1 MASGKDFFVEVAAG
15 STLFKQGDAGAAMY
29 IIESGQIDLFPAGAG
44 EALVSLGP
52 GDCCGEAALADR
64 QPYTATAVA
73 KTRTRLLRIDRDAMP
88 DVLRANSDVATALLR
103 KFAARIAYL
112 ETCLVDAAHAQVPA
126 ASPPP
131 PPSKPAAP
139 KPVEAPPPPAPAAP
153 APAPPP
159 PAPPKPV
166 AAPVPAPP
174 PPSPPPPPKPAAPVA
189 LALRVTA
196 ANQVVALDA
205 TRTQFLIGRP
215 DPATGTTPEIDLG
228 PFDVQRTLS
237 RRHAMLLRD
246 GALYSIREDAAT
258 TNGTY
263 LNGERLQTGI
273 AMPVKAGD
281 KLRFGSIEV
290 ELIGA

>member
-15 STLFKQGDAGAAMY
+15 STLFKQGDAGGALY

-44 EALVSLGP
+44 EALISLGP
-52 GDCCGEAALADR
+52 GDCCGEAALLDK
-64 QPYTATAVA
+64 QPHTATAVA
-73 KTRTRLLRIDRDAMP
+73 KSRTRLLRIERAALP
-88 DVLRANSDVATALLR
+88 EVLRINADVATALLG
-103 KFAARIAYL
+103 KFAARIAHL
-112 ETCLVDAAHAQVPA
+112 ESSLVDAAHVQAPA
-126 ASPPP
+126 P
-131 PPSKPAAP
+131 PPSKPVAPVAP
-139 KPVEAPPPPAPAAP
+139 KPVEASAP
-153 APAPPP
+153 APPPP

-174 PPSPPPPPKPAAPVA
+174 PPPPPPKPAAPVA

-246 GALYSIREDAAT
+246 GAQYSIREDAAT

-273 AMPVKAGD
+273 AMPVKTGD

>member
-15 STLFKQGDAGAAMY
+15 STLFKQGDAGGALY

-44 EALVSLGP
+44 EALISLGP
-52 GDCCGEAALADR
+52 GDCCGEAALLDK
-64 QPYTATAVA
+64 QPHTATAVA
-73 KTRTRLLRIDRDAMP
+73 KSRTRLLRIERAALP
-88 DVLRANSDVATALLR
+88 EVLRINADVATALLG
-103 KFAARIAYL
+103 KFAARIAHL
-112 ETCLVDAAHAQVPA
+112 ESSLVDAAHVQAPA
-126 ASPPP
+126 P
-131 PPSKPAAP
+131 PPSKPVAPVAP
-139 KPVEAPPPPAPAAP
+139 KPVEASAP
-153 APAPPP
+153 APPPP

-174 PPSPPPPPKPAAPVA
+174 PPPPPPKPAAPVA

-237 RRHAMLLRD
+237 RRHAMLLRE
-246 GALYSIREDAAT
+246 GAQYSIREDAAT

-273 AMPVKAGD
+273 ARPVKTGD

>member
-15 STLFKQGDAGAAMY
+15 STLFKQGDAGGALY

-44 EALVSLGP
+44 EALISLGP
-52 GDCCGEAALADR
+52 GDCCGEAALLDK
-64 QPYTATAVA
+64 QPHTATAVA
-73 KTRTRLLRIDRDAMP
+73 KSRTRLLRIERAALP
-88 DVLRANSDVATALLR
+88 EVLRINADVATALLG
-103 KFAARIAYL
+103 KFAARIAHL
-112 ETCLVDAAHAQVPA
+112 ESSLVDAAHVQAPA
-126 ASPPP
+126 P
-131 PPSKPAAP
+131 PPSKPVAPVAP
-139 KPVEAPPPPAPAAP
+139 KPVEASAP
-153 APAPPP
+153 APPPP

-174 PPSPPPPPKPAAPVA
+174 PPPPPPKPAAPVA

-246 GALYSIREDAAT
+246 GAQYSIREDAAT

-273 AMPVKAGD
+273 ARPVKTGD

>member
-15 STLFKQGDAGAAMY
+15 STLFKQGDAGGALY

-44 EALVSLGP
+44 EALISLGP
-52 GDCCGEAALADR
+52 GDCCGEAALLDK
-64 QPYTATAVA
+64 QPHTATAVA
-73 KTRTRLLRIDRDAMP
+73 KSRTRLLRIERAALP
-88 DVLRANSDVATALLR
+88 EVLRINADVATALLG
-103 KFAARIAYL
+103 KFAARIAHL
-112 ETCLVDAAHAQVPA
+112 ESSLVDAAHVQAPA
-126 ASPPP
+126 P
-131 PPSKPAAP
+131 PPSKPVAPVAP
-139 KPVEAPPPPAPAAP
+139 KPVEASAP
-153 APAPPP
+153 APPPP

-189 LALRVTA
+189 MALRVTA

-246 GALYSIREDAAT
+246 GAQYSIREDAAT

-273 AMPVKAGD
+273 AMPVKTGD

>member
-15 STLFKQGDAGAAMY
+15 STLFKQGDAGGALY

-44 EALVSLGP
+44 EALISLGP
-52 GDCCGEAALADR
+52 GDCCGEAALLDK
-64 QPYTATAVA
+64 QPHTATAVA
-73 KTRTRLLRIDRDAMP
+73 KSRTRLLRIERAALP
-88 DVLRANSDVATALLR
+88 EVLRINADVATALLG
-103 KFAARIAYL
+103 KFAARIAHL
-112 ETCLVDAAHAQVPA
+112 ESSLVDAAHVQAPA
-126 ASPPP
+126 P
-131 PPSKPAAP
+131 PPSKPVAPVAP
-139 KPVEAPPPPAPAAP
+139 KPVEASAP
-153 APAPPP
+153 APPPP

-174 PPSPPPPPKPAAPVA
+174 PPPPPPKPAAPVA
-189 LALRVTA
+189 MALRVTA

-237 RRHAMLLRD
+237 RRHAMLLRE
-246 GALYSIREDAAT
+246 GAQYSIREDAAT

-273 AMPVKAGD
+273 AMPVKTGD

>member
-44 EALVSLGP
+44 EALISLGP
-52 GDCCGEAALADR
+52 GDCCGEAALLDK
-64 QPYTATAVA
+64 QPHTATAVA
-73 KTRTRLLRIDRDAMP
+73 KSRTRLLRIERAALP
-88 DVLRANSDVATALLR
+88 EVLRINADVATALLG
-103 KFAARIAYL
+103 KFAARIAHL
-112 ETCLVDAAHAQVPA
+112 ESCLVDAAHTQVPA
-126 ASPPP
+126 P

-139 KPVEAPPPPAPAAP
+139 VAPRPVEAPPPAPVAP
-153 APAPPP
+153 APAPPPP

-166 AAPVPAPP
+166 AAPAPAPP
-174 PPSPPPPPKPAAPVA
+174 SAPPKPAAPVT

-215 DPATGTTPEIDLG
+215 DPATGTTPEVDLG

-246 GALYSIREDAAT
+246 GVQYSIREDAAT

-290 ELIGA
+290 ELIGT

>member
-15 STLFKQGDAGAAMY
+15 STLFKQGDAGGALY

-44 EALVSLGP
+44 EALISLGP
-52 GDCCGEAALADR
+52 GDCCGEAALLDK
-64 QPYTATAVA
+64 QPHTATAVA
-73 KTRTRLLRIDRDAMP
+73 KSRTRLLRIERAALP
-88 DVLRANSDVATALLR
+88 EVLRINADVATALLG
-103 KFAARIAYL
+103 KFAARIAHL
-112 ETCLVDAAHAQVPA
+112 ESSLVDAAHVQAPA
-126 ASPPP
+126 P
-131 PPSKPAAP
+131 PPSKPVAPVAP
-139 KPVEAPPPPAPAAP
+139 KPVEASAP
-153 APAPPP
+153 APPPP

-174 PPSPPPPPKPAAPVA
+174 PPPPPPKPAAPVA
-189 LALRVTA
+189 MALRVTA

-246 GALYSIREDAAT
+246 GAQYSIREDAAT

-273 AMPVKAGD
+273 ARPVKTGD

>member
-1 MASGKDFFVEVAAG
+1 MLD
-15 STLFKQGDAGAAMY
+15 KQ
-29 IIESGQIDLFPAGAG
+29 PH
-44 EALVSLGP
+44 
-52 GDCCGEAALADR
+52 
-64 QPYTATAVA
+64 TATAVA
-73 KTRTRLLRIDRDAMP
+73 KSRTRLLRIERAALP
-88 DVLRANSDVATALLR
+88 EVLRINADVATALLG
-103 KFAARIAYL
+103 KFAARIAHL
-112 ETCLVDAAHAQVPA
+112 ESCLVDAAHTQVPA
-126 ASPPP
+126 

-139 KPVEAPPPPAPAAP
+139 VAPRPVEAPPPAPVAP
-153 APAPPP
+153 APAPPPP

-166 AAPVPAPP
+166 AAPAPAPP
-174 PPSPPPPPKPAAPVA
+174 SAPPKPAAPVT

-215 DPATGTTPEIDLG
+215 DPATGTTPEVDLG

-246 GALYSIREDAAT
+246 GVQYSIREDAAT

-290 ELIGA
+290 ELIGT

>member
-44 EALVSLGP
+44 EALISLGP
-52 GDCCGEAALADR
+52 GDCCGEAALLDK
-64 QPYTATAVA
+64 QPHTATAVA
-73 KTRTRLLRIDRDAMP
+73 KSRTRLLRIERAALP
-88 DVLRANSDVATALLR
+88 EVLRINADVATALLG
-103 KFAARIAYL
+103 KFAARIAHL
-112 ETCLVDAAHAQVPA
+112 ESSLVDAAHVQAPA
-126 ASPPP
+126 P
-131 PPSKPAAP
+131 PPSKPVAPVAP
-139 KPVEAPPPPAPAAP
+139 KPVEASAP
-153 APAPPP
+153 APPPP

-174 PPSPPPPPKPAAPVA
+174 PPPPPPKPAAPVA

-215 DPATGTTPEIDLG
+215 DPATGTTPEVDLG

-246 GALYSIREDAAT
+246 GVQYSIREDAAT

-273 AMPVKAGD
+273 ARPVKTGD

-290 ELIGA
+290 ELIGV

>member
-44 EALVSLGP
+44 EALISLGP
-52 GDCCGEAALADR
+52 GDCCGEAALLDK
-64 QPYTATAVA
+64 QPHTATAVA
-73 KTRTRLLRIDRDAMP
+73 KSRTRLLRIERAALP
-88 DVLRANSDVATALLR
+88 EVLRINADVATALLG
-103 KFAARIAYL
+103 KFAARIAHL
-112 ETCLVDAAHAQVPA
+112 ESCLVDAAHTQVPA
-126 ASPPP
+126 

-139 KPVEAPPPPAPAAP
+139 VAPRPVEAPPPAPVAP
-153 APAPPP
+153 APAPPPP

-166 AAPVPAPP
+166 AAPAPAPP
-174 PPSPPPPPKPAAPVA
+174 SAPPKPAAPVT

-215 DPATGTTPEIDLG
+215 DPATGTTPEVDLG

-246 GALYSIREDAAT
+246 GVQYSIREDAAT

-290 ELIGA
+290 ELIGT

>member
-15 STLFKQGDAGAAMY
+15 STLFKQGDAGGALY

-44 EALVSLGP
+44 EALISLGP
-52 GDCCGEAALADR
+52 GDCCGEAALLDK
-64 QPYTATAVA
+64 QPHTATAVA
-73 KTRTRLLRIDRDAMP
+73 KSRTRLLRIERAALP
-88 DVLRANSDVATALLR
+88 EVLRINADVATALLG
-103 KFAARIAYL
+103 KFAARIAHL
-112 ETCLVDAAHAQVPA
+112 ESSLVDAAHVQAPA
-126 ASPPP
+126 P
-131 PPSKPAAP
+131 PPSKPVAPVAP
-139 KPVEAPPPPAPAAP
+139 KPVEASAP
-153 APAPPP
+153 APPPP

-174 PPSPPPPPKPAAPVA
+174 PPPPPPKPAAPVA

-237 RRHAMLLRD
+237 RRHAMLLRE
-246 GALYSIREDAAT
+246 GAQYSIREDAAT

-273 AMPVKAGD
+273 AMPVKTGD

>member
-15 STLFKQGDAGAAMY
+15 STLFKQGDAGGALY

-44 EALVSLGP
+44 EALISLGP
-52 GDCCGEAALADR
+52 GDCCGEAALLDK
-64 QPYTATAVA
+64 QPHTATAVA
-73 KTRTRLLRIDRDAMP
+73 KSRTRLLRIERAALP
-88 DVLRANSDVATALLR
+88 EVLRINADVATALLG
-103 KFAARIAYL
+103 KFAARIAHL
-112 ETCLVDAAHAQVPA
+112 ESSLVDAAHVQAPA
-126 ASPPP
+126 P
-131 PPSKPAAP
+131 PPSKPVAPVAP
-139 KPVEAPPPPAPAAP
+139 KPVEASAP
-153 APAPPP
+153 APPPP

-246 GALYSIREDAAT
+246 GAQYSIREDAAT

-273 AMPVKAGD
+273 AMPVKTGD